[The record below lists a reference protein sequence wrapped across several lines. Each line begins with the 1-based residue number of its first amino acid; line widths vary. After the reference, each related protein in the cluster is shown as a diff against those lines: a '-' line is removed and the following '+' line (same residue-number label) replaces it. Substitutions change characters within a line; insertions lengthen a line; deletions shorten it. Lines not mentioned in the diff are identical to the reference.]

1 MKRWY
6 GNTIGK
12 KQNAGKCCGKAKTVS
27 AAFGRTNEQLKLC
40 SKAERLVMNKP
51 QLMPSRDAV
60 TAYQTATILSI
71 VNTMGQF
78 LAQPDIDPAH
88 PHKAGGAMDGGPRD
102 SATVTFIKACERLD
116 AILEDKSRWD
126 LEIQRLMELQL
137 VKLMNEQR
145 IFLAAQTAASL
156 ALNTPTYLHQ
166 PKIINAG
173 DGTFVALLGD
183 PEHPACLGIG
193 DSPEA
198 ACRDF
203 DASFRGEL
211 TENQLKYLQ
220 EHPDN
225 KEQTAPKQ
233 PRKKK

>member
-1 MKRWY
+1 
-6 GNTIGK
+6 
-12 KQNAGKCCGKAKTVS
+12 
-27 AAFGRTNEQLKLC
+27 
-40 SKAERLVMNKP
+40 MNSKP

-78 LAQPDIDPAH
+78 LSQPDVDAAN
-88 PHKAGGAMDGGPRD
+88 PHRPGGALDGGPRD

-126 LEIQRLMELQL
+126 MEIQRLLELQL
-137 VKLMNEQR
+137 AKLMRDQMT
-145 IFLAAQTAASL
+145 FLAAQTAASL
-156 ALNTPTYLHQ
+156 ALNTPTYLHK
-166 PKIINAG
+166 PTIINAG
-173 DGTFVALLGD
+173 DGNFVALLGD
-183 PEHPACLGIG
+183 PDRPACLGIG

-225 KEQTAPKQ
+225 KEHPDKPAKT
-233 PRKKK
+233 RKKK